1 MILPY
6 HECPSFE
13 RCNANVCPL
22 DPFQH
27 EKETLEGEDV
37 CRAEEPTR
45 LRIGEKYPQI
55 LKERGLT
62 HKRFQAQE
70 RWNALSNEQRQFRL
84 QGLEK
89 ARKLLKRGHNEG
101 K

>member
-27 EKETLEGEDV
+27 EKETLEGG
-37 CRAEEPTR
+37 RT
-45 LRIGEKYPQI
+45 Y
-55 LKERGLT
+55 
-62 HKRFQAQE
+62 
-70 RWNALSNEQRQFRL
+70 
-84 QGLEK
+84 QG
-89 ARKLLKRGHNEG
+89 GF
-101 K
+101 